1 MKNAVTSKMSPKV
14 KHKCRETKI
23 VKSKQ
28 HALEKSRS
36 ASVATRRRQ
45 SLWRRTT
52 SAKEARD
59 MPIGVFDSGIGGL
72 TVVKALRKILPNE
85 DIIYFGDT
93 ARVPYGS
100 KSPQTI
106 TQFAFQDTEFL
117 IARHVKMIIVACHS
131 ASSVCLDDLKKSY
144 NLPIIGVI
152 EPGAKAAVQATN
164 NNRVG
169 VIGTQATILSGAY
182 ERAIKNLNREVEI
195 VAKAT
200 PLFVPLAEE
209 GWITNPISYQVAKI
223 YLAPMVAENIDTL
236 LLGCTH
242 YPLLKSTIS
251 KVFRNKVKIVDAS
264 LETALET
271 KIVLEKNNLINRK
284 KKPHALRFYLSDLT
298 PNFSD
303 IGRRFLG
310 SNLTEVYRASLSE

>member
-1 MKNAVTSKMSPKV
+1 MKNATNSKK
-14 KHKCRETKI
+14 
-23 VKSKQ
+23 
-28 HALEKSRS
+28 
-36 ASVATRRRQ
+36 
-45 SLWRRTT
+45 
-52 SAKEARD
+52 
-59 MPIGVFDSGIGGL
+59 PIGVFDSGIGGL

-85 DIIYFGDT
+85 DIVYFGDT

-100 KSPQTI
+100 KSSETI
-106 TQFAFQDTEFL
+106 IRFAIQDADFL
-117 IARHVKMIIVACHS
+117 AARHVKMIIVACHS
-131 ASSVCLDDLKKSY
+131 ASSVGLDDLKKRY
-144 NLPIIGVI
+144 DLPIIGVI
-152 EPGAKAAVQATN
+152 EPGAKAAVRTTKN
-164 NNRVG
+164 HRIG

-182 ERAIKNLNREVEI
+182 ERAIKKLSREIEI

-209 GWITNPISYQVAKI
+209 GWISSPITYEIART

-242 YPLLKSTIS
+242 YPLLKNTIS